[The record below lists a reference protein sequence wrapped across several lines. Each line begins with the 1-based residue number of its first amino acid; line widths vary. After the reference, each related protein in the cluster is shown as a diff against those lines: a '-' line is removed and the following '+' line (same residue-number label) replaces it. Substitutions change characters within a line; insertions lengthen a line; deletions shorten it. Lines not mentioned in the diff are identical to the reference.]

1 MCKCIKYSEVKNEIQ
16 QHLKKG
22 MLIPVLGS
30 GFTRGCTSR
39 AGKVPSG
46 EDYKQ
51 YMIDEIIKVR
61 GYDVSKRAKY
71 TEKQFSE
78 ISTIY
83 HRAVPVKEQR
93 AYLRNNF
100 TNVILECV

>member
-30 GFTRGCTSR
+30 GFTRECTSR

-46 EDYKQ
+46 DDYKQ
-51 YMIDEIIKVR
+51 YMINEIIKVR
-61 GYDVSKRAKY
+61 GYDISKKQNIQTNSFLKY
-71 TEKQFSE
+71 QQY
-78 ISTIY
+78 I
-83 HRAVPVKEQR
+83 
-93 AYLRNNF
+93 
-100 TNVILECV
+100 TNLFL